1 MTKTTTYKCDVCQVS
16 LLAANEVIGVL
27 TNRTDGLKYPAAPP
41 NCHSHVCKKC
51 ADAISMESLKA
62 QQSKLDKIQE
72 WYETAD
78 RSAHSWA
85 ELDKIMENQDD

>member
-1 MTKTTTYKCDVCQVS
+1 MIEFFSWCIIHSLPYPKGGKCPQCGIKMTTPAPKTHGTGEYMSFLEQRIELVEQRYTK
-16 LLAANEVIGVL
+16 LLS
-27 TNRTDGLKYPAAPP
+27 RW
-41 NCHSHVCKKC
+41 
-51 ADAISMESLKA
+51 AD
-62 QQSKLDKIQE
+62 IQH